1 MLVFMKKNCCQ
12 AYVFISGIKYDNY
25 GQTVKLTLVFLNP
38 RLPSLFSTTSS
49 LHFWICKFIQF
60 LAKKKSSSNCQK

>member
-25 GQTVKLTLVFLNP
+25 GQTVKLTLVILNP
-38 RLPSLFSTTSS
+38 RLPSLQ
-49 LHFWICKFIQF
+49 LVLFIF
-60 LAKKKSSSNCQK
+60 GFVSSSNCQKEH